1 MNTFSR
7 TITGIIM
14 IVAGLVLIG
23 VSFFTSFFVLIYGL
37 PVLILGIVILFNKR
51 EDEIEKIKRVKR
63 KWKMIGLNG
72 FC

>member
-1 MNTFSR
+1 
-7 TITGIIM
+7 M

-63 KWKMIGLNG
+63 K
-72 FC
+72 